1 MKSWKQLEEHTRSIA
16 SIIWKRPANAERI
29 GGVNFDAVLHVSNE
43 EVVLIEITE
52 EHSLEKVR
60 GDISKIAAVKLK
72 YLTEGVLARAYIVLT
87 REPTAGMV
95 ELAKE
100 LKISITSID
109 GFVKQAFD
117 YSSYTNLRNDVAFGS
132 AINPTTGEPDKN
144 NYIPVVYTDE
154 SERKK
159 FNLQDICA
167 KLERGEKIVLLG
179 DYGTGKSRC
188 TREVFSLFTSTPTP
202 GSNFL
207 LAINLREHWGATTGI
222 EIIAGHLQRLGMSDA
237 VDRTMQ
243 LLRAG
248 HITLI
253 LDGFDEVGSQTFG
266 TNQDR
271 RASIRKIA
279 LQGIR
284 ELITSTPAG
293 VLITGRPHYFNSH
306 QEMYESLGINVR
318 SQSYTLIK
326 CATEFDTNQAKIY
339 LSNIGLTSSVPEW
352 LPRKPLMFQILAEI
366 DSSEADRILSEAW
379 GEIGFWGQFIDTVC
393 IREAKIHTSID
404 PVSVREVLTN
414 LVKNT
419 RLGDRELGRLTPKDV
434 NKAYEAATGMAPD
447 ESGQLMLSR
456 LCTLGRIEPE
466 SPDRQFVDPY
476 IVQLLF
482 AESLAEDISNKNYEI
497 LDLHWRQP
505 MQQIGLAF
513 LAQWIELYSLEK
525 ETLSMI
531 HRIATPTNGQAI
543 GELVAAMTL
552 MRHEALDLGGL
563 QIHDADICVLL
574 LGLIE
579 LQNVT
584 FINCV
589 FGTLSFDSCKV
600 TSNSKVKIKS
610 SYASM
615 ATGLTSKDALP
626 DWVTETSIEETQS
639 ASNASRIKSS
649 NLPPSQKLFLSI
661 IQKIFFQRGGG
672 RKESSLYKG
681 GFGEQYDRKIIDQI
695 LSILVNDGYVEKS
708 KDNSV
713 FIYNP
718 KREFTAKMRL
728 IRDQLGLSKDELWL
742 KISTLKA

>member
-1 MKSWKQLEEHTRSIA
+1 MKSWKRLEEHTRNLA
-16 SIIWKRPANAERI
+16 SIIWKRSAQPERI
-29 GGVNFDAVLHVSNE
+29 GGVNFDAVLRISE
-43 EVVLIEITE
+43 EEIILIEITE
-52 EHSLEKVR
+52 EFSLEKVR
-60 GDISKIAAVKLK
+60 GDVSKIVAIKLK
-72 YLTEGVLARAYIVLT
+72 FLSEGVLARAYIVLSN
-87 REPTAGMV
+87 EPTPGMI
-95 ELAKE
+95 EIARE
-100 LKISITSID
+100 SKIIVCSVKNFI
-109 GFVKQAFD
+109 KQAFD
-117 YSSYTNLRNDVAFGS
+117 YQSYINLRRGVAFGS
-132 AINPTTGEPDKN
+132 AINPTTGEPDRN
-144 NYIPVVYTDE
+144 EYIPVVYTDE

-159 FNLQDICA
+159 LKLRDICS
-167 KLERGEKIVLLG
+167 KLGRGERIILLG

-188 TREVFSLFTSTPTP
+188 TKEVFDYFSSSDDPAEK
-202 GSNFL
+202 FL
-207 LAINLREHWGATTGI
+207 LSINLREHWGATTAI
-222 EIIAGHLQRLGMSDA
+222 EIIAGHLQRLGMSEA
-237 VDRTMQ
+237 VDKTMQ

-266 TNQDR
+266 ANQDR
-271 RASIRKIA
+271 RASIRKTA

-284 ELITSTPAG
+284 ELIAETPAG
-293 VLITGRPHYFNSH
+293 LLITGRPHYFNSH
-306 QEMYESLGINVR
+306 QEMYESLGINTR
-318 SQSYTLIK
+318 SQTDTLIK
-326 CATEFDTNQAKIY
+326 CAAEFDVEQAKTY
-339 LSNIGLTSSVPEW
+339 LENIGLNSDVPEW

-366 DSSEADRILSEAW
+366 ESSEADRILSATS

-404 PVSVREVLTN
+404 PASVREVLTN
-414 LVKNT
+414 LASYT
-419 RLGDRELGRLTPKDV
+419 RLGDRELGRLSPKDV
-434 NKAYEAATGMAPD
+434 NRAYETATGMAPD

-482 AESLAEDISNKNYEI
+482 AESLVEDISNRNYDI
-497 LDLHWRQP
+497 LGLHWRQSI
-505 MQQIGLAF
+505 QQIGLVF
-513 LAQWIELYSLEK
+513 LAQWIELYELQK
-525 ETLSMI
+525 DALSMV
-531 HRIATPTNGQAI
+531 HRMANPENGQAV
-543 GELVAAMTL
+543 GELVAALTL
-552 MRHEALDLGGL
+552 MYNGLLDFGGL
-563 QIHDADICVLL
+563 RVQNAEICMLH

-579 LQNVT
+579 LQNVG
-584 FINCV
+584 FINCI
-589 FGTLSFDSCKV
+589 FGTLAFDACKV
-600 TSNSKVKIKS
+600 TENSRVLIQK

-626 DWVTETSIEETQS
+626 PWAADTSIEETQS

-649 NLPPSQKLFLSI
+649 NLPAAQKLFLSI

-695 LSILVNDGYVEKS
+695 LSILVNDGFVEKS

-718 KREFTAKMRL
+718 KREFTPKMRL

-742 KISTLKA
+742 KISTL